1 MGVIPI
7 HGVER
12 VSSSCSIS
20 RAAFMKMILVSV
32 SIDIIFYSTEVLAS
46 LTRRG
51 TSHDQFYVR
60 FPYTH
65 FSRHVAFP
73 TRLNTVETRRNRQ
86 RLTDTRVGDV
96 ARVTDRQIRTRIL
109 KGWVVDARTALSRN
123 HRTHFF
129 GLVLFR
135 NTIFFWPPAAIISIR
150 RPTPYTK
157 VQESFRREIERIF
170 LV

>member
-1 MGVIPI
+1 
-7 HGVER
+7 
-12 VSSSCSIS
+12 
-20 RAAFMKMILVSV
+20 MKMTLVSV

-73 TRLNTVETRRNRQ
+73 TRLNTVETKRNRQ

-157 VQESFRREIERIF
+157 VQESFGKEIERIF
-170 LV
+170 FGLVLFGTAFLCLGHLLQ